1 MSKNKEPLEFGPN
14 GAVLNSDGISEE
26 LAKEYRKPSEHWF
39 DAILVKPTKWPP
51 SALLLA
57 FGGTFL
63 MGMRFATDDQS
74 NLPIWL
80 SLGPILLIVSAGW
93 WRFIWGKH
101 FDN

>member
-1 MSKNKEPLEFGPN
+1 MSKHKEPLEFGPN

-26 LAKEYRKPSEHWF
+26 LAEEYRKPSDHWS

-63 MGMRFATDDQS
+63 MGMRFATEDQS

-93 WRFIWGKH
+93 WRVIWGKH